1 MISKTGLKG
10 LRECHP
16 ERQRGIPLALLVL
29 LFSLSAAAYTKSYR
43 SNLKEWT
50 RSKQL
55 FSTTDVQVKIL
66 AHATYFSPEFRKAFT
81 KQHIKKM
88 YLKGEEAARFR
99 EQQEIADARGHEFF
113 VGIYSPK
120 PYRQFTSGPDT
131 FWQAVLVTSQGEE
144 LKPLSVTPVGTA
156 PYEKVM
162 FPYLNRW
169 EKAYRVVFPKAALGE
184 EFHFT
189 LRSVIGQTHLRWN

>member
-1 MISKTGLKG
+1 MIFKTGLRG
-10 LRECHP
+10 L
-16 ERQRGIPLALLVL
+16 LSVVVL
-29 LFSLSAAAYTKSYR
+29 CSIGVTAGATSKSYR
-43 SNLKEWT
+43 SSLNDWT

-55 FSTTDVQVKIL
+55 FSTTDVHVKIL

-88 YLKGEEAARFR
+88 YLKGAEAESFR
-99 EQQEIADARGHEFF
+99 EEQEMEGRKGHEFF

-131 FWQAVLVTSQGEE
+131 FWQAVLVTAKGEE
-144 LKPLSVTPVGTA
+144 LKPLSVTPVGEA
-156 PYEKVM
+156 PYERVM

-184 EFHFT
+184 EFHLT
-189 LRSVIGQTHLRWN
+189 LRSVIGQTHLWWD